1 MEVLYMVIATFPQLL
16 GQYIKE
22 KSLSPAS
29 IKTYSEVLKKFQA
42 DTKISRLDEVNFE
55 LLLDWRLDVI
65 ERSSDVTWNNYLRH
79 MRVFWNFA
87 ISKQYVSQHNP
98 FTDLNWGKHR
108 VSKKKTISQEQLLT
122 ITRYLSAEDCP
133 FEPPWFWKTIVRF
146 MYYTGLRRR
155 QTISLTWGDID
166 LDHGFIQLSEN
177 FEKTGVARELPIQF
191 RLINALTEYRAA
203 LYVRNPRFVRD
214 ECQLFNI
221 TLLNAKYQD
230 DTMSVDQLSGFFKRL
245 SKKVGIRISPHML
258 RHTMATEIAKA
269 GQIRQLQE
277 ILGHQDVRTTLEF
290 YVHPSL
296 EEMNSL
302 MNKLS
307 DI

>member
-1 MEVLYMVIATFPQLL
+1 MEALYMVITTFSQLL
-16 GQYIKE
+16 SQYIKE

-29 IKTYSEVLKKFQA
+29 IKTYSEVLKKFQN
-42 DTKISRLDEVNFE
+42 DTKISRLDEVTFE

-65 ERSSDVTWNNYLRH
+65 ERSSDITWNNYLRH
-79 MRVFWNFA
+79 MRAFWNFA
-87 ISKQYVSQHNP
+87 ISKQYVGSHNP
-98 FTDLNWGKHR
+98 FADLNWGKHR
-108 VSKKKTISQEQLLT
+108 ISKKKTIAQGQLLE
-122 ITRYLSAEDCP
+122 ITKYLSSDDCV
-133 FEPPWFWKTIVRF
+133 FEPPWFWITLIRF

-155 QTISLTWGDID
+155 QVISLQWGDID
-166 LDHGFIQLSEN
+166 LDHGCIKISEN
-177 FEKTGVARELPIQF
+177 NEKTGVARDLPIQF
-191 RLINALTEYRAA
+191 RLIHALTEYRAA
-203 LYVRNPRFVRD
+203 LYARNPRFIHD
-214 ECQLFNI
+214 QSQLFNI
-221 TLLNAKYQD
+221 TRLNTKYHC
-230 DTMSVDQLSGFFKRL
+230 DTMSVNQLSGFFRRL
-245 SKKVGIRISPHML
+245 GKKVGFPVSPHML

-302 MNKLS
+302 MNELS